1 MNKVDVSPPSGT
13 RDFLPEAVEARERV
27 LAIIKR
33 TFERHGF
40 RPMETPAFER
50 IEVLTG
56 KYGDEGEKLIFKIL
70 KRGEKAA
77 GGEADLALRYD
88 LTVPLA
94 RVVARNQ
101 EQLGKMFRRYQIGP
115 VWRADRP
122 AKGRFREF
130 YQCDFDIIGPK
141 SLTADAEV
149 LLMLTSALA
158 ALEIG
163 DFVVRLNSRKVLHG
177 LMEVYG
183 VTPEQQ
189 GTVMT
194 ALDKL
199 DKIGAD
205 GVAAELSERGLPAS
219 IAAHVLE
226 DLREPAK
233 VTDRLQ
239 SSEAGRAGLS
249 EVDQLIEHTSGQLN
263 AGSIVF
269 DPFLARGLSYY
280 TGPIFEVKHAGLG
293 SSIASGGRYDN
304 LIGMFAGKTIPACGG
319 SLGMERLLMLLEDR
333 QAASTSGPK
342 VLVTVWDAASVGESL
357 RIATRLRREG
367 VSAEVYLDSDGIGGQ
382 LGYASKRGMSFAV
395 MCGPDERAQGN
406 VMVKDLRAK
415 SQQALGLE
423 EAAVWLAAAK

>member
-27 LAIIKR
+27 LASIKK

-50 IEVLTG
+50 LEVLTG
-56 KYGDEGEKLIFKIL
+56 KYGEEGEQLIFKIL

-77 GGEADLALRYD
+77 TGEADYALRYD

-94 RVVARNQ
+94 RVVARHQ
-101 EQLGKMFRRYQIGP
+101 EVFGKMFRRYQIGP

-130 YQCDFDIIGPK
+130 YQCDFDIVGPK

-149 LLMLTSALA
+149 LLALTSALG

-163 DFVVRLNSRKVLHG
+163 EFVVRLNSRKVLHG
-177 LMEVYG
+177 MMEVYG
-183 VTPEQQ
+183 IPEEQQ
-189 GTVMT
+189 GGVLI
-194 ALDKL
+194 ALDKF
-199 DKIGAD
+199 DKVGAE
-205 GVAAELSERGLPAS
+205 GVAKELVERGLPPS
-219 IAAHVLE
+219 NVEHMLAA
-226 DLREPAK
+226 
-233 VTDRLQ
+233 LQ
-239 SSEAGRAGLS
+239 DHARFAAELQTSENGRAGLD
-249 EVDQLIEHTSGQLN
+249 EVNQLIEMTGGQLC
-263 AGSIVF
+263 AGTIVF
-269 DPFLARGLSYY
+269 DPLLARGLNYY
-280 TGPIFEVKHAGLG
+280 TGPIFEVKHHGLG

-319 SLGMERLLMLLEDR
+319 SLGMERILMLLEDR
-333 QAASTSGPK
+333 AQASVSGPK
-342 VLVTVWDAASVGESL
+342 VLVTVWDAASVAESL

-367 VSAEVYLDSDGIGGQ
+367 VSTEVYLGKDRIGEQ
-382 LGYASKRGMSFAV
+382 IGYASKRGISFVV
-395 MCGPDERAQGN
+395 MCGPDERAQGA
-406 VMVKDLRAK
+406 VKVKDLRAD

-423 EAAVWLAAAK
+423 EAAAWLAAAK

>member
-27 LAIIKR
+27 LASIKK

-50 IEVLTG
+50 LEVLTG
-56 KYGDEGEKLIFKIL
+56 KYGEEGEKLIFKIL

-77 GGEADLALRYD
+77 TGEADYALRYD

-94 RVVARNQ
+94 RVVARHQ
-101 EQLGKMFRRYQIGP
+101 EVFGKMFRRYQIGP

-149 LLMLTSALA
+149 LLVLTSALG

-163 DFVVRLNSRKVLHG
+163 EFTVRLNSRKVLHG
-177 LMEVYG
+177 LMEAYG
-183 VTPEQQ
+183 IADDQQ
-189 GTVMT
+189 NTVLI

-199 DKIGAD
+199 DKIGIP
-205 GVAAELSERGLPAS
+205 GVAQELTDRGLPAS
-219 IAAHVLE
+219 SVDNMMTGLNDINRL
-226 DLREPAK
+226 
-233 VTDRLQ
+233 TGQLQ
-239 SSEAGRAGLS
+239 SSENGRAGLA
-249 EVDQLIEHTSGQLN
+249 EVNGLLDLARDQLC

-269 DPFLARGLSYY
+269 DPSLARGLSYY
-280 TGPIFEVKHAGLG
+280 TGPIFEVKHQGLG

-319 SLGMERLLMLLEDR
+319 SLGMERILMLLEDR
-333 QAASTSGPK
+333 APAAASGPK
-342 VLVTVWDAASVGESL
+342 VLVTVWDAASAADAL
-357 RIATRLRREG
+357 RIATLLRRAG
-367 VSAEVYLDSDGIGGQ
+367 VNAEVFLGHDKIGAQ
-382 LGYASKRGMSFAV
+382 LGYASERNIPFAV
-395 MCGPDERAQGN
+395 ISGPDERAQGK
-406 VMVKDLRAK
+406 VQVKDLRAK
-415 SQQALGLE
+415 SQQTFDVE
-423 EAAVWLAAAK
+423 EAAAWLAAAK